1 MDDLLNLVSASCS
14 YVEIT
19 RFFLRQIFLLS
30 HVILISINFFFSV
43 VQKHNKMKHT
53 TGSLESLFIL
63 IKCLGMASSQI
74 IHRDASR
81 MDCGN
86 SFVLNNF
93 SLFICGSSD
102 KQIDLQS
109 LSACINHICC
119 RFEALRHSAKE
130 SQFIIQDQDT
140 EMNVL
145 SSLPSF
151 THTSHST
158 PSSIQ
163 YWRNTVVPP
172 PPPAGPQPPTILK
185 KSSSYP
191 SRLK

>member
-1 MDDLLNLVSASCS
+1 MVN
-14 YVEIT
+14 IT
-19 RFFLRQIFLLS
+19 
-30 HVILISINFFFSV
+30 
-43 VQKHNKMKHT
+43 
-53 TGSLESLFIL
+53 GGLESLFIRR
-63 IKCLGMASSQI
+63 KCLGMASSQI

-93 SLFICGSSD
+93 PLPIYGSSD

-109 LSACINHICC
+109 LSACINHIYC
-119 RFEALRHSAKE
+119 RFEAPRHSAKE
-130 SQFIIQDQDT
+130 SQFIIQDQDN

-145 SSLPSF
+145 ALLPSF
-151 THTSHST
+151 THIEISSHST

-163 YWRNTVVPP
+163 YWRNTGAHPP
-172 PPPAGPQPPTILK
+172 TPLNLPPQPPNILE